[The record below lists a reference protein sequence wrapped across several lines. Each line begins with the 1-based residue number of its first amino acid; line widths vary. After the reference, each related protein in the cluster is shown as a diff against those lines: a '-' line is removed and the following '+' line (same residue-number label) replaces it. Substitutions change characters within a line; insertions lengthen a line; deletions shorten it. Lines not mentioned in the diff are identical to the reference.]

1 MRSVLVLILITVPA
15 GLLRAQSTNA
25 TKPSIFREG
34 FLAVSLSLFIL
45 MLISPADSVRA
56 ADLAPPQSSYIR
68 ARFSTDQG
76 LYSDIVD
83 DIVQSH
89 DGFLWL
95 RVNGVDLDRFD
106 GQHFE
111 SSNRVGRVGSLAV
124 APNGD
129 LWVGTSEDLKQIP
142 ADEFG
147 QLDHWQPVSHPL
159 GHGLEIVAL
168 HFTEKG
174 VLWVGTN
181 RGLYRFENG
190 VFSPVIPGAYITRIE
205 KAGNEHLWIVTPGG
219 PVEWDGSK
227 AVSHP
232 ELAARLGVKAPD
244 IFDVLEDSKGVTWF
258 CTKDGMARL
267 VGGTLEKL
275 KPYGPRGH
283 ATFAVYE
290 DPRGR
295 IWFARNEGLFQLTA
309 TGLQLVAAD
318 LKVRRMYG
326 DRDGNL
332 WVATNGQGLF
342 RFKDL
347 RVRTF
352 TTADGLP
359 NDVAMTVL
367 AAHDGSVWAGFNCG
381 GIAHSDGHG
390 FRIYNEKDGL
400 LNSCAWSLAEDAEH
414 DLWIGTWGGGAFR
427 FHEGKFT
434 QYSKAQGLAENV
446 VTSVAA
452 ARDGSVW
459 LAGNGSVSQIRDGRI
474 RNYTSADGLPEASSS
489 YLHTDRRGDI
499 WVALTHGTERLVGDR
514 FEPFLLLGKIRA
526 PYVGED
532 SAGGLYFYARSP
544 RGLLGIFRM
553 VNNQAIQVALGMG
566 AQELRETKDGD
577 FWLFSSD
584 GILRIAAGGLEHAR
598 RQDEPLD
605 FERFGLADGMPSN
618 IGSAGVPTS
627 ALTPD
632 GKLWIATNR
641 GLAVVD
647 LPRLSRTDRKP
658 TIYVEKVTVGRNP
671 QTPPHELVLP
681 AGTHH
686 LELHFDAIDITA
698 PENIRLQYRMDGVDS
713 EWLDAN
719 PPGHAIYST
728 LSPGKHSFHIRAC
741 NSSGIWDRVGT
752 AYYITQEPYIY
763 QTHWFLAASMAFGL
777 LLIATLYQLRL
788 QQLRRQFDAGLEGR
802 VQERTRIARDLHDT
816 LLQSFHGILLRFQ
829 AASNLLPERP
839 SEAKQRLESAIDQ
852 AAQAITEGRDA
863 VQGLRSSTTETND
876 LALAISTLGKEL
888 GADEASGNFAVVQ
901 IRVEGTPRNLHPIL
915 RDEVYR
921 IAGEALRNASR
932 HAQARKIE
940 VEIRYGDRELR
951 LRVRDDGKGIDPSML
966 KDGGRDGHFGLHG
979 MRERAK
985 VVGGKMEIWSELDA
999 GTEVE
1004 LSIPASIAYA
1014 KSQPPGS

>member
-1 MRSVLVLILITVPA
+1 M
-15 GLLRAQSTNA
+15 
-25 TKPSIFREG
+25 
-34 FLAVSLSLFIL
+34 L
-45 MLISPADSVRA
+45 MSPADSVRA
-56 ADLAPPQSSYIR
+56 AGLGQPQSNYIR
-68 ARFSTDQG
+68 ARFSTEQG

-89 DGFLWL
+89 DGFLWM

-129 LWVGTSEDLKQIP
+129 LWVGSSDDLKQIP
-142 ADEFG
+142 ADELD
-147 QLDHWQPVSHPL
+147 QLDRWQPVSHPL

-168 HFTEKG
+168 HFTEEG

-205 KAGNEHLWIVTPGG
+205 KAGNGHLWIATSEG

-232 ELAARLGVKAPD
+232 ELAARLGVIATD
-244 IFDVLEDSKGVTWF
+244 IFHVLEDSKGVTWF
-258 CTKDGMARL
+258 CTEDGVARL

-275 KPYGPRGH
+275 EPYGPRGH
-283 ATFAVYE
+283 ATFAIYE

-318 LKVRRMYG
+318 LKVHRMYG

-347 RVRTF
+347 PVRTF

-381 GIAHSDGHG
+381 GLSRFDGHG
-390 FRIYNEKDGL
+390 FRTYNEKDGL
-400 LNSCAWSLAEDAEH
+400 VNSCVWSLAEDSEH
-414 DLWIGTWGGGAFR
+414 DMWIGTWGGGAFR
-427 FHEGKFT
+427 FHQGKFT
-434 QYSKAQGLAENV
+434 QYSKAQGLAEKV

-452 ARDGSVW
+452 ARDGSVFV
-459 LAGNGSVSQIRDGRI
+459 AGNGSVSQIRDGRI
-474 RNYTSADGLPEASSS
+474 RNYTSADGLSEGSSS

-499 WVALTHGTERLVGDR
+499 WVTLTHGTERLVGDR

-526 PYVGED
+526 PYMGED
-532 SAGGLYFYARSP
+532 STGGLYFYAHSP
-544 RGLLGIFRM
+544 RGPLGIFRM
-553 VNNQAIQVALGMG
+553 VNNQATQVAPGMK

-577 FWLFSSD
+577 FWLFSSE
-584 GILRIAAGGLEHAR
+584 GILRIAPGGLENAR

-605 FERFGLADGMPSN
+605 FEPFGLADGMPSN
-618 IGSAGVPTS
+618 TGSAGIPTS
-627 ALTPD
+627 TLTPD
-632 GKLWIATNR
+632 GKLWIATIR

-647 LPRLSRTDRKP
+647 LPRLPKTNLKP
-658 TIYVEKVTVGRNP
+658 TIYIEKVAVGRNS
-671 QTPPHELVLP
+671 QTPPHELALP

-686 LELHFDAIDITA
+686 LELYFDAIEITS
-698 PENIRLQYRMDGVDS
+698 PEKIRLQYRLDGVDS

-719 PPGHAIYST
+719 PPGQAVYST
-728 LSPGKHSFHIRAC
+728 LSPGKYAFHIRAC
-741 NSSGIWDRVGT
+741 NRSGIWDRAGT
-752 AYYITQEPYIY
+752 VYYITQEPYFY
-763 QTHWFLAASMAFGL
+763 QTHWFLAAGIAFGM
-777 LLIATLYQLRL
+777 LLIATMYQLRL
-788 QQLRRQFDAGLEGR
+788 QQMRRQFDAGLEAR

-816 LLQSFHGILLRFQ
+816 LLQSFHGVLLRFQ

-839 SEAKQRLESAIDQ
+839 SDAKQRLESAIDQ

-876 LALAISTLGKEL
+876 VAVAISTLGKEL
-888 GADEASGNFAVVQ
+888 GAGEGGGDSAVVQ
-901 IRVEGTPRNLHPIL
+901 VRVEGTPRNLHPIL

-940 VEIRYGDRELR
+940 VEIRYDDRELR
-951 LRVRDDGKGIDPSML
+951 LRVRDDGKGIDPNVL
-966 KDGGRDGHFGLHG
+966 KEGGSDGHFGLYG

-985 VVGGKMEIWSELDA
+985 LVGGKLEVWSEFDA

-1014 KSQPPGS
+1014 KSQPRRSWFSRF